1 MTRHWKLEYSPDAL
15 QKIGAIHYYIAT
27 ELQNPSAAANTVG
40 ALRTG
45 IQLLKTSPKIGAL
58 LASRIDSLPAQYAD
72 ARYLVCGKYI
82 VIYSFDGRTARIIQ
96 IYHHAEDYVR
106 HLL

>member
-1 MTRHWKLEYSPDAL
+1 MIRLEYSPDAL

-27 ELQNPSAAANTVG
+27 ELQNLVAAADTVA
-40 ALRTG
+40 ALRDR

-58 LASRIDSLPAQYAD
+58 LASRVDDLPAQYAGT
-72 ARYLVCGKYI
+72 RYLVCDKYI
-82 VIYSFDGRTARIIQ
+82 VIYSFDGQSARVIR

-106 HLL
+106 HLF